1 MASKLMHLKNKLE
14 NSVWG
19 AVLTAAFYAVLVL
32 LILLYFTG
40 NGEFLYEI

>member
-1 MASKLMHLKNKLE
+1 MHLKNKLE
-14 NSVWG
+14 NSVWS